1 MSGHFSSPR
10 PNLVESDEGFS
21 VEVLGRTGLR
31 YAEKGRTIFI
41 DSEVLAT
48 ADAMALYSTSIRAWD
63 PPHENEVLRDKDR
76 EDIIGKIRSAFT
88 SQGWTLEVI

>member
-1 MSGHFSSPR
+1 MSGRFSSPR

-31 YAEKGRTIFI
+31 YAEQGRTIFI

-48 ADAMALYSTSIRAWD
+48 ADAMALYSVSIGAWD
-63 PPHENEVLRDKDR
+63 PPHENDVLSQTDR
-76 EDIIGKIRSAFT
+76 EDIIDKIRRAFT